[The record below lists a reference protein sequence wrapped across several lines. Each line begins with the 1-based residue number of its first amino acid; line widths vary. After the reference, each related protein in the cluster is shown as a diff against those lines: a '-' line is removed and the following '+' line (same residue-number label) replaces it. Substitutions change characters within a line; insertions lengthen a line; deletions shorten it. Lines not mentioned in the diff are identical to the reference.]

1 MELRDAISKA
11 VDHCI
16 GHGVLAEYLR
26 DKKVKVRE
34 MFLSTYDEATT
45 FRRLREEAMR
55 EGYDEGYDDGY
66 VEGYAD
72 GYVEGYVE
80 RRRSILEH
88 ARDKVNDGSMSVQDA
103 LDLGFSEAELCSE
116 TKA

>member
-1 MELRDAISKA
+1 
-11 VDHCI
+11 
-16 GHGVLAEYLR
+16 
-26 DKKVKVRE
+26 

-55 EGYDEGYDDGY
+55 EGYNEGYADGY

-72 GYVEGYVE
+72 GYVE

-88 ARDKVNDGSMSVQDA
+88 LRDKVNAGSMSVQDA
-103 LDLGFSEAELCSE
+103 PDLGFSEAELYGE

>member
-55 EGYDEGYDDGY
+55 EGYDEGYDKG
-66 VEGYAD
+66 
-72 GYVEGYVE
+72 
-80 RRRSILEH
+80 RRSILEH
-88 ARDKVNDGSMSVQDA
+88 LRDRVAAGSMSVQDA
-103 LDLGFSEAELCSE
+103 VDFGFSEQELHDE
-116 TKA
+116 VNA